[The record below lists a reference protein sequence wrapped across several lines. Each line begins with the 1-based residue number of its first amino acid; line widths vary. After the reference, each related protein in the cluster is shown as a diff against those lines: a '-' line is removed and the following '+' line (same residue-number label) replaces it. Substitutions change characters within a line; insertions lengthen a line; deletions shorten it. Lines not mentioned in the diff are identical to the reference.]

1 MSWPIKNRGVHWGGV
16 VIVVAQ
22 IYGCAN
28 HYACDK
34 FPDNHCENMST
45 VYAKT
50 GSNFVDYRI
59 LPSQT
64 ASTSVQAVN
73 RIPTLQIPAPGQPL
87 LSPDHVLR
95 VWISPWIDQEGDLN
109 SGYVFVHL
117 HTGQWSV
124 VP

>member
-1 MSWPIKNRGVHWGGV
+1 MSWLTNNSRVYCSGI
-16 VIVVAQ
+16 IMVVAQ
-22 IYGCAN
+22 LCGCAN
-28 HYACDK
+28 HYSCDK

-50 GSNFVDYRI
+50 GSNFVDYRNQPPQI
-59 LPSQT
+59 
-64 ASTSVQAVN
+64 ASLSEPLVKSPQNFQV
-73 RIPTLQIPAPGQPL
+73 PVPGQAL

-109 SGYVFVHL
+109 SGYVFIHL

-124 VP
+124 MP